1 MTKEQNEPI
10 EEYSGHGE
18 CKNCNFV
25 CQLNSEGL
33 CIDCYKEERTIGIDF
48 TEKFESGFFQD
59 KLGMLNYHR
68 MRDYV
73 ITAIEKS
80 YLAGKEDRTKEI
92 VEMIN
97 TTRKSLDNWVSN
109 PERKSDEYDVGYM
122 RALLELKQS
131 IIK

>member
-1 MTKEQNEPI
+1 
-10 EEYSGHGE
+10 
-18 CKNCNFV
+18 
-25 CQLNSEGL
+25 
-33 CIDCYKEERTIGIDF
+33 
-48 TEKFESGFFQD
+48 
-59 KLGMLNYHR
+59 MLNYNR

>member
-59 KLGMLNYHR
+59 KLGMLNYNR

-73 ITAIEKS
+73 ITALRYIRQTEA
-80 YLAGKEDRTKEI
+80 LKEAEQ
-92 VEMIN
+92 
-97 TTRKSLDNWVSN
+97 
-109 PERKSDEYDVGYM
+109 Y
-122 RALLELKQS
+122 AKQN
-131 IIK
+131 I